1 MKKTLT
7 TLATVATL
15 SFGLSAPVAD
25 AMEMELN
32 MLTGS
37 IYNSLRS
44 MGLPTD
50 NIDNLTLAQIGQ
62 IKSLI
67 EAEDGMGK
75 IQNIKKILDE
85 AK

>member
-7 TLATVATL
+7 TLATVASL

-37 IYNSLRS
+37 VYNSLRS
-44 MGLPTD
+44 LGLPTD
-50 NIDNLTLAQIGQ
+50 NIDNLTLVQIGQ
-62 IKSLI
+62 IKNLLDG
-67 EAEDGMGK
+67 EDGMGK
-75 IQNIKKILDE
+75 IQSIKKILDD